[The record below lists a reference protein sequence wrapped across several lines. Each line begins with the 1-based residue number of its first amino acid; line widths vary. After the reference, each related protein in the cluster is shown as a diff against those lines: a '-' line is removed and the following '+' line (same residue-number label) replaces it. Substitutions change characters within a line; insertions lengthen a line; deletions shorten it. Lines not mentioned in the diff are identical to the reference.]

1 MIYDR
6 ETGTYTLKSGRVIR
20 VDGGIL
26 GLGPDDMT
34 LYEGYSGKYCEHAPG
49 AADGDAGRPHT
60 LTPDERYEIAS
71 EMVHRWLQWAE
82 G

>member
-20 VDGGIL
+20 VNAGIL
-26 GLGPDDMT
+26 GLGPEDMT
-34 LYEGYSGKYCEHAPG
+34 LYEGYSGKYFEDVPG
-49 AADGDAGRPHT
+49 AAEGEDGRSYK

-71 EMVHRWLQWAE
+71 EMVHRWLRWPE

>member
-6 ETGTYTLKSGRVIR
+6 ERGTYTLKSGRVIR
-20 VDGGIL
+20 VDAGIL
-26 GLGPDDMT
+26 GLGPEDMT
-34 LYEGYSGKYCEHAPG
+34 LYEGYSGKSFDVPD
-49 AADGDAGRPHT
+49 AADGEGGRRHT

>member
-1 MIYDR
+1 MIYNR

-20 VDGGIL
+20 VDAGIL

-34 LYEGYSGKYCEHAPG
+34 LYEGYSRKYVEDVPD
-49 AADGDAGRPHT
+49 AARGRDGRAYK
-60 LTPDERYEIAS
+60 LSPDERYEIAS

>member
-20 VDGGIL
+20 ASAGIL
-26 GLGPDDMT
+26 GLGYEDTT
-34 LYEGYSGKYCEHAPG
+34 LYEGYSGKCFEVLPG
-49 AADGDAGRPHT
+49 TQKDKDGHPSK
-60 LTPDERYEIAS
+60 LTPDERYEIGS
-71 EMVHRWLQWAE
+71 EMVHRWLRWAE

>member
-1 MIYDR
+1 MTYNR
-6 ETGTYTLKSGRVIR
+6 ETSTYTLKSGRVIR
-20 VDGGIL
+20 VDAGIL

-34 LYEGYSGKYCEHAPG
+34 LYEGYSRKYVEDVPD
-49 AADGDAGRPHT
+49 AARGEGNK
-60 LTPDERYEIAS
+60 LSPDERYEIAS